1 MRIRAWERTDI
12 DRIAEMERQ
21 CFKDPWS
28 KDMLEDTFKYP
39 YYHCFLA
46 EEGGQVCGYCCLI
59 AIFEDAEVGN
69 IAVDLAFRGRG
80 IGAKLMEA
88 MHEKAKS
95 LGAKRCLL
103 EVRVS
108 NASAIALYEKY
119 GYKRYGIRAKY
130 YEDGEDAF
138 VMEKSL

>member
-1 MRIRAWERTDI
+1 MQIRAWERTDI
-12 DRIAEMERQ
+12 DCIAEMEKK

-28 KDMLEDTFKYP
+28 KDMLEDTFQYP

-46 EEGGQVCGYCCLI
+46 EDGGQVCGYCCLI
-59 AIFEDAEVGN
+59 SIFEDAEVGN
-69 IAVDLAFRGRG
+69 IAVDFSFRGRG
-80 IGAKLMEA
+80 IGAKLMET

-108 NASAIALYEKY
+108 NAPAIALYEKY

-138 VMEKSL
+138 VMEKIL